1 MQLSKYS
8 HWLLKYCLLILSLAG
23 CSVIDEY
30 IRPNPVTVEQWQAP
44 LPHDGNLAALTNWW
58 AQFKD
63 PVLDQLLAKAQQE
76 SPSLEIAL
84 ANIRTAR
91 ANVLSARAQGIPD
104 LTSTGS
110 MNRSKGGGGG
120 GAFPATTIEID
131 SITLDAS
138 WEVDLFGKI
147 KATKQAAKAQL
158 EAKKIAWH
166 DARLT
171 VAAEVA
177 NNYVNYRAC
186 QASVQALQG
195 AFNSRKETARL
206 TGISAKAG
214 FTAPSDLALAEA
226 ATHASESTL
235 DGQQAECDGL
245 VKAMVELTNLPETEL
260 RSLLV
265 KGKGIPQPAMFEVNA
280 LPASLLTRRPDLAI
294 DERNLA
300 EASANVGVAKAQ
312 LYPSLTLSGS
322 IGYRRT
328 NFGGTVTRAD
338 TWSYGPSVKLPI
350 FDGGTLRA
358 DLAESRANFDRL
370 MATYK
375 QDVRK
380 ALKEVEQALVNLD
393 SANRRAQ
400 SEQASAQQY
409 ARYFQA
415 AELNWKS
422 GGIDLLS
429 LEDARRQKINAE
441 LNTVTQQKNRV
452 LQWIALYKAFGG
464 DWYES
469 QQQPK
474 QGLSKQDQQAAP
486 GNKMTEKGK

>member
-8 HWLLKYCLLILSLAG
+8 HWLLKYCLLILPLAG

-30 IRPNPVTVEQWQAP
+30 IRPNPVTVTQWQAP
-44 LPHDGNLAALTNWW
+44 LPHNGNVAALTNWW

-63 PVLDQLLAKAQQE
+63 PVLDQLLAQAQKE
-76 SPSLEIAL
+76 SPTLEIAL

-104 LTSTGS
+104 LSSTGS

-131 SITLDAS
+131 SISLDAS

-245 VKAMVELTNLPETEL
+245 VKAIVELTNLPEAEL
-260 RSLLV
+260 RSLLA
-265 KGKGIPQPAMFEVNA
+265 KGKGMPQPAVFEVNA

-328 NFGGTVTRAD
+328 SFGGAVTRTD
-338 TWSYGPSVKLPI
+338 SWSYGPSVKLPI

-358 DLAESRANFDRL
+358 DLAESRANFDSL

-409 ARYFQA
+409 GRYFQA

-441 LNTVTQQKNRV
+441 LNVVTQQKNRV

-469 QQQPK
+469 QLQPK

>member
-1 MQLSKYS
+1 MQIYK
-8 HWLLKYCLLILSLAG
+8 HWRWILLSLPLAS

-30 IRPNPVTVEQWQAP
+30 IRPKPITLEQQWQAP
-44 LPHDGNLAALTNWW
+44 LPHGGSIASLKDWW
-58 AQFKD
+58 GQFKD
-63 PVLDQLLAKAQQE
+63 PVLDRLQAEAQKDN
-76 SPSLEIAL
+76 PSLEIAL

-110 MNRSKGGGGG
+110 ATKSKGGGG
-120 GAFPATTIEID
+120 GAFPASTIEID
-131 SITLDAS
+131 SISLDAS

-158 EAKKIAWH
+158 DAKKIAWH

-171 VAAEVA
+171 LAAEVA

-186 QASVQALQG
+186 QASVDALQG
-195 AFNSRKETARL
+195 AYDSRKETARL

-214 FTAPSDLALAEA
+214 FSANADLALAEA
-226 ATHASESTL
+226 ATRASESTL

-245 VKAMVELTNLPETEL
+245 VKALVALTNLPEPEL
-260 RSLLV
+260 RELLAQ
-265 KGKGIPQPAMFEVNA
+265 GKAIPQPAMFDVSA

-300 EASANVGVAKAQ
+300 EASANIGVAKAQ

-328 NFGGTVTRAD
+328 NFGGTVTRTD
-338 TWSYGPSVKLPI
+338 SWSYGPSLKLPI

-358 DLAESRANFDRL
+358 DLAEARANFDSL

-375 QDVRK
+375 QDVRN

-393 SANRRAQ
+393 SATRRTK
-400 SEQASAQQY
+400 SEGDSAKQY
-409 ARYFQA
+409 AQYFKA
-415 AELNWKS
+415 AEINWKS
-422 GGIDLLS
+422 GGLDLLS
-429 LEDARRQKINAE
+429 LEEARRQKINAE
-441 LNTVTQQKNRV
+441 LNVITQQKNQV

-464 DWYES
+464 DWSES
-469 QQQPK
+469 QST
-474 QGLSKQDQQAAP
+474 SKIT
-486 GNKMTEKGK
+486 KEIR